1 MMQEQV
7 TMRDMMVHVSVSTLI
22 YISSLKNYFFFLLFL
37 CTWCVLTSVQC
48 SQRLEGGAGSSEAEV
63 IGDVTV

>member
-22 YISSLKNYFFFLLFL
+22 YISSLKNYFFFFTISVHVVCAHK
-37 CTWCVLTSVQC
+37 CTVL
-48 SQRLEGGAGSSEAEV
+48 SEAGRGCW
-63 IGDVTV
+63 IL